1 MALEGGMIRRETSR
15 NPARR
20 RWASTAERRATP
32 WRHPDAMLFDGAAA
46 VAIFLLPFVVGGR
59 HAAGHALI
67 SIAALVACLAWLVRM
82 LRVSEPSW
90 TAGVG
95 EWFLAAG
102 VAIASV
108 QVVTMPPGV
117 LDAVSPQLHDL
128 LPAYSGGPW
137 SLGLWRTFS
146 LTPGETSVGISI
158 LIAQGILAL
167 IVFQFAGSTEAIE
180 RMLVL
185 VVGAA
190 ALLALHGLIQFV
202 GREGRNFDV
211 ATVSFHEEGG
221 VVKALFRNR
230 NDFAGF
236 LAIAAGPAVWCAFRR
251 RESDAVWTMTGLGV
265 LGLVSLAVC
274 ASLARGGSIALAV
287 ATAVACGM
295 LVRTGHLRPRM
306 GLAILAAAAV
316 VAIALHIQGMDQF
329 TSRMET
335 LLDGG
340 HQEKAFGRREV
351 WQAAWKT
358 ITNFPLTGTG
368 IGSHG
373 DMARIMMP
381 STGPI
386 HYVHAESS
394 YLNLAVEAGLPGL
407 VVAILALG
415 VALAATMSVFLRAA
429 AREQAIA
436 AAIAA
441 GLVAGAAHGIGH
453 FNWYAPAISTLLLVL
468 GVCGIRM
475 AVSCTRWMPH
485 VRIPVDRSMAMV
497 IATSAMILLGVI
509 AFRQINAALVEPA
522 WDEAVRLARSQGRDG
537 QTLLDAEAGVVI
549 DAAKQLTIATEQPE
563 ESLREAAEAVT
574 ERRRSLVNGLERRLA
589 LLDRVV
595 ADQPDHPRAWADIAV
610 VRCERFDLARSM
622 AGEAI
627 MLEDIRQTAITGGFP
642 THDDFIE
649 WLRRVAGDHFDDLVR
664 GYDAAKRAVMH
675 APCAGDAWCVL
686 GRLAFLESSDPE
698 LSRRCI
704 DQALVVQPNEGI
716 VLLTAAL
723 QAASDGQADLATT
736 RWRKLFAV
744 APHQREMTANLLRPR
759 MSADEALTMLDPN
772 LDGLRVIDAVWS
784 RRSSAEEMRSVRER
798 RLRAALAAAEDAREP
813 SWSARRGSLLREAAA
828 LHRTLG
834 RNDQA
839 ADVLTMA
846 IEADPAHH
854 GTRLARIDLAIA
866 LDDPA
871 TAKQHLDWLLLRRPD
886 AKAVT
891 DRVARLEQLQARL
904 ASVRETESNREDIFS
919 IPRGT
924 RQ

>member
-1 MALEGGMIRRETSR
+1 
-15 NPARR
+15 
-20 RWASTAERRATP
+20 
-32 WRHPDAMLFDGAAA
+32 MLFQGAA
-46 VAIFLLPFVVGGR
+46 VIAIFLLPFVVGGR
-59 HAAGHALI
+59 HAAGHAIL
-67 SIAALVACLAWLVRM
+67 SIAAIIACLAWLVRM

-90 TAGVG
+90 TAGFG
-95 EWFLAAG
+95 EWFFAAG
-102 VAIASV
+102 VAIANA
-108 QVVTMPPGV
+108 QVVTMPPGI
-117 LDAVSPQLHDL
+117 LDTVSPRLHEL

-137 SLGLWRTFS
+137 SLGIWRTLS

-202 GREGRNFDV
+202 GHEGRSFDV
-211 ATVSFHEEGG
+211 AMVSFHEEGG
-221 VVKALFRNR
+221 IVKAMFRNR

-251 RESDAVWTMTGLGV
+251 SESDAVRITIGLGV

-287 ATAVACGM
+287 GTAVACGM
-295 LVRTGHLRPRM
+295 LVRSGHLRPRM
-306 GLAILAAAAV
+306 GLAILAAAAI
-316 VAIALHIQGMDQF
+316 VAIALHIQGMEQF
-329 TSRMET
+329 TTRMET
-335 LLDGG
+335 LLDDG

-351 WQAAWKT
+351 WQAAWRT
-358 ITNFPLTGTG
+358 ISDFPLTGTG

-373 DMARIMMP
+373 DMARIEMP
-381 STGPI
+381 STGPV

-394 YLNLAVEAGLPGL
+394 YLNLAVETGLPGL
-407 VVAILALG
+407 MVAILAMG
-415 VALAATMSVFLRAA
+415 VALAAAMTVFFRAA
-429 AREQAIA
+429 PREQAIA
-436 AAIAA
+436 AAITA

-453 FNWYAPAISTLLLVL
+453 FNWYAPAISTLLIVL

-475 AVSCTRWMPH
+475 AVPGSGWMPC
-485 VRIPVDRSMAMV
+485 VRIPVDRSLAMV
-497 IATSAMILLGVI
+497 VATAAMLMLGVI
-509 AFRQINAALVEPA
+509 AFRQITAALVEPA
-522 WDEAVRLARSQGRDG
+522 WDEAVRLARTQGRDG
-537 QTLLDAEAGVVI
+537 RALLDAEAAVAI
-549 DAAKQLTIATEQPE
+549 DAAKQLTRATEQPE
-563 ESLREAAEAVT
+563 ESLREAAESVA
-574 ERRRSLVNGLERRLA
+574 ERRRSLLDGLERRLA

-595 ADQPDHPRAWADIAV
+595 ADRPDHPRAWAEIAV
-610 VRCERFDLARSM
+610 VRCERFDLVRSM

-642 THDDFIE
+642 TRDACGE
-649 WLRRVAGDHFDDLVR
+649 WLRRIAGDHFDDLVHA
-664 GYDAAKRAVMH
+664 YDAAKRAVMQT
-675 APCAGDAWCVL
+675 PCAGDAWCVL

-698 LSRRCI
+698 LARRCI

-716 VLLTAAL
+716 VLFTAAL
-723 QAASDGQADLATT
+723 QAASDGQQDLATT

-759 MSADEALTMLDPN
+759 MSADEALAMLDPD

-784 RRSSAEEMRSVRER
+784 RQSSAEDMRTVRER
-798 RLRAALAAAEDAREP
+798 RLAAALAAAEDAREP
-813 SWSARRGSLLREAAA
+813 AWSARRGRLLREAAA
-828 LHRTLG
+828 LQRTLG
-834 RNDQA
+834 RHDQA

-854 GTRLARIDLAIA
+854 GARLARIDLAIA

-871 TAKQHLDWLLLRRPD
+871 TARQHLDWLLLRRPD

-891 DRVARLEQLQARL
+891 DRVSRLEQLRARL
-904 ASVRETESNREDIFS
+904 ASVRETAANPEDVFS
-919 IPRGT
+919 LPRGT